1 MSRYNIYDLNTSTSK
16 TEPKYPNVS
25 GICRPSQDL
34 RHLQPSI
41 THRHTGKIC
50 PPQRLCSAIKCMYKK
65 SVVKLIIGK
74 VKTSINLKVGV
85 KQEDSMAPFL
95 FLFLMMEFSETL
107 EDMWTTLGLSKAQ
120 FEFKETHQNQQD
132 N

>member
-1 MSRYNIYDLNTSTSK
+1 
-16 TEPKYPNVS
+16 
-25 GICRPSQDL
+25 
-34 RHLQPSI
+34 
-41 THRHTGKIC
+41 
-50 PPQRLCSAIKCMYKK
+50 MYKK

-85 KQEDSMAPFL
+85 KQKDSMAPFL